1 MHFKDLPRCPAEDA
15 KREIDP
21 AGVKFPVDFD
31 LRSPIAVDGKNLDTA
46 TVREPT
52 VADLERADEAGSRG
66 HAKMIH
72 LLADLAGLAPS
83 DIRALSAADYK
94 DMSDTVACFL

>member
-1 MHFKDLPRCPAEDA
+1 MHFKDLPRRDAEGA

-31 LRSPIAVDGKNLDTA
+31 LRAPLDADGRAVAEVSL
-46 TVREPT
+46 REPT